1 MAASPEAKFTEE
13 TVLNIQRHTPKLMT
27 FTITRPEGYRFSA
40 GQFSRLGFRDGEG
53 FLWRAYSVVS
63 AEYADTLEYFAVL
76 IEGGPMSAR
85 FDQIKQGDKILLDKT
100 VTGFFLP
107 ERFPDGKDLVMLC
120 TGSGI
125 APFLSI
131 LEQPEI
137 WQRFEHLALAHSVSH
152 ADELIFNERLNN
164 LREHPLI
171 EEYFHKLS
179 FVPVLTRDQSEGALC
194 GKRLPELL
202 KDGSLAQSFDLKF
215 NQADTRF
222 MICGNPDMVKD
233 TFQALL
239 DMGFTMHRN
248 RVPGQIMMENGFNP
262 F

>member
-1 MAASPEAKFTEE
+1 MAASPEAKYTEE
-13 TVLNIQRHTPKLMT
+13 TVLWIKHHTPKLMT
-27 FTITRPEGYRFSA
+27 FAITRPEAYRFSA

-53 FLWRAYSVVS
+53 FIWRAYSVVS

-76 IEGGPMSAR
+76 IEGGPMSA
-85 FDQIKQGDKILLDKT
+85 KLAEMKEGDTVLLDKNA
-100 VTGFFLP
+100 TGFLLP

-137 WQRFEHLALAHSVSH
+137 WQRFDRLALAHSVSY
-152 ADELIFNERLNN
+152 ADELIFNDRIAALA
-164 LREHPLI
+164 EHPLI
-171 EEYFHKLS
+171 EEHFHKLH
-179 FVPVLTRDQSEGALC
+179 FVPVVTRETTGGAL

-202 KDGSLAQSFDLKF
+202 KNGELAASLDMQFTP
-215 NQADTRF
+215 ADTRF
-222 MICGNPDMVKD
+222 MICGNPAMVKD

-239 DMGFTMHRN
+239 DMGFAMHRN
-248 RVPGQIMMENGFNP
+248 RIPGQIMMENGF
-262 F
+262 

>member
-1 MAASPEAKFTEE
+1 MAASPEAKYTEE
-13 TVLNIQRHTPKLMT
+13 TVLWIKHHTPKLMT
-27 FTITRPEGYRFSA
+27 FAISRPEAYRFSA

-53 FLWRAYSVVS
+53 FIWRAYSVVS

-76 IEGGPMSAR
+76 IEGGPMSA
-85 FDQIKQGDKILLDKT
+85 KLAAMKEGDTILLDKNA
-100 VTGFFLP
+100 TGFLLP

-137 WQRFEHLALAHSVSH
+137 WQRFDRLALAHSVSYGN
-152 ADELIFNERLNN
+152 ELIFNDRIAALAG
-164 LREHPLI
+164 HPLI
-171 EEYFHKLS
+171 EEHFHKLH
-179 FVPVLTRDQSEGALC
+179 FVPVVTRETTDGSL

-202 KDGSLAQSFDLKF
+202 KNGELAAAFDMQF
-215 NQADTRF
+215 NTADTRF
-222 MICGNPDMVKD
+222 MICGNPAMVKD

-239 DMGFTMHRN
+239 DMGFAMHRN
-248 RVPGQIMMENGFNP
+248 RIPGQIMMENGF
-262 F
+262 